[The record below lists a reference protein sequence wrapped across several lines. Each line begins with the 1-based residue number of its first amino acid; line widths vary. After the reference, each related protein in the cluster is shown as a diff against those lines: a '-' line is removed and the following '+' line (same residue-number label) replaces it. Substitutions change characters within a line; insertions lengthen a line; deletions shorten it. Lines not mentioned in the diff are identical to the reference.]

1 VKKHLSNRL
10 ANAGPRH
17 PRWRQAARAPERGR
31 AVSTAAGF
39 TLTEILI
46 AIALI
51 LIIGSLAV
59 ANMMQIG
66 ITVDHEP
73 PPKVLKASIRQA
85 RFMALQRMSAVMLT
99 YNGDNHS
106 FDILD
111 DQGNVLEQDNDGL
124 DSPDDKLTLKFLAVE
139 PGTDLGADVNPKEDD
154 AVTYV
159 SEDLAQKRLLFHP
172 SGACAPVKV
181 ELTINDQDEN
191 KTVYRL
197 DPFSEGPPPQPPA
210 DTPMLQ

>member
-1 VKKHLSNRL
+1 VNKHLSNRP
-10 ANAGPRH
+10 AHAGLRH
-17 PRWRQAARAPERGR
+17 PRWRRAARAPERGR

-59 ANMMQIG
+59 ANMVGIG
-66 ITVDHEP
+66 SQVDHEP

-85 RFMALQRMSAVMLT
+85 RYLALQRMSEVMLT
-99 YNGDNHS
+99 YNGDNHT

-111 DQGNVLEQDNDGL
+111 DQGNVLEQDPDGL
-124 DSPDDKLTLKFLAVE
+124 DSPDDKMTLTFLAVE
-139 PGTDLGADVNPKEDD
+139 PGTDGDADVNPKEDD
-154 AVTYV
+154 AITYA
-159 SEDLAQKRLLFHP
+159 SDDQAKKRLLFHA
-172 SGACAPVKV
+172 SGATAPVKV
-181 ELTINDQDEN
+181 TLTINDQDDN

-210 DTPMLQ
+210 ETPILQ